1 MLAGWLLLSAFVLAI
16 PDMDAAATSGWN
28 VFFDV
33 TKAVLPAWL
42 LLTINIGVLVSQY
55 LCGLA
60 TVTSCS
66 RMIFAFARDGGLPG
80 SGALRRVHARF
91 RVPVAA
97 IWTGAILGILFTTYT
112 PVYSTVVSVCVI
124 FLFISY
130 GLPVIL
136 GFFAWGKS
144 WTKMG
149 PWNMGEGT
157 YKLVALLVFLSM
169 VLIFALGIQPPNDK
183 ALPITVGFLVLTGVV
198 WFGFERRRFKGPPQ
212 GVMIQSRM
220 QEIRDAEKAVGEAA

>member
-1 MLAGWLLLSAFVLAI
+1 LLLVI
-16 PDMDAAATSGWN
+16 N
-28 VFFDV
+28 VGI
-33 TKAVLPAWL
+33 L
-42 LLTINIGVLVSQY
+42 LSQY

-80 SGALRRVHARF
+80 SGALKRVSPRF

-112 PVYSTVVSVCVI
+112 PVYSTVVAVCVI

-130 GLPVIL
+130 GMPVIL

-149 PWNMGEGT
+149 PWNMGEGAF
-157 YKLVALLVFLSM
+157 KLVASLVFLSM
-169 VLIFALGIQPPNDK
+169 VLIFALGIQPPNNK
-183 ALPITVGFLVLTGVV
+183 ALPITVGFLVLTGIV
-198 WFGFERRRFKGPPQ
+198 WFVFERRRFKGPPQ
-212 GVMIQSRM
+212 GVMINSRV
-220 QEIRDAEKAVGEAA
+220 EAIRAAEKAVGEVGA